1 MFIPQNM
8 VIILCMEEILHQ
20 LLDGLSIVYA
30 ITSYYLQCFI
40 VTNSY

>member
-20 LLDGLSIVYA
+20 LVDGLSIVYPTVYP
-30 ITSYYLQCFI
+30 IIYGDL
-40 VTNSY
+40 